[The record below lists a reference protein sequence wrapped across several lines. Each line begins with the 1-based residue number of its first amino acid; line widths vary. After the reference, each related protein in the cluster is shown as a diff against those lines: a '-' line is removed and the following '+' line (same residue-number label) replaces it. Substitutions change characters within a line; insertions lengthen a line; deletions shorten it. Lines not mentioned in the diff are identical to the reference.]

1 MKKALIT
8 ITLILSALA
17 IASAVV
23 VLHYFATKKVKV
35 VERPAYVFNIPA
47 IDKYAKYVVTTT
59 TQWKDVKVDNKL
71 VFDPGIKAAMEKYN
85 ESSPDPE
92 NAYIKREGELYVVV
106 PEVEGKDLDIE
117 RSLKEQR
124 QIRIEP
130 SVRQDAL
137 TDLCERANQFV
148 TWSVTYDNGDSVRS
162 SIDYVTIEGDEIHL
176 DDSFIDEQ
184 VENVV
189 YNPVGSGAD
198 FVNSYG
204 YTMHVDG
211 GTWGSLV
218 NTEEEAAILKDL
230 FQRCESAAGRHPVFD
245 YEQASFISGDYI
257 EISIDAQH
265 MWLYRDGQLVIET
278 DVVTGDSAKNRHTP
292 RGVYYIIEKL
302 KEKWMNGGEYL
313 TLAHRWMRLTWSGV
327 GIHDAWWRYSFGGN
341 IYTYDGS
348 HGCINT
354 PSDAMN
360 VFYDNSYEMMP
371 VVIY

>member
-17 IASAVV
+17 IASAVL

-204 YTMHVDG
+204 NMMHVDG

-218 NTEEEAAILKDL
+218 NTEEESAILKDL
-230 FQRCESAAGRHPVFD
+230 FHRCESTAGRHPVFD

>member
-17 IASAVV
+17 VTSAVL

-204 YTMHVDG
+204 YMMHVDG

>member
-8 ITLILSALA
+8 ITLILAALA
-17 IASAVV
+17 VTSAVL

-47 IDKYAKYVVTTT
+47 IDQYTKYVVTTT
-59 TQWKDVKVDNKL
+59 TQWKDVKVENKL
-71 VFDPGIKAAMEKYN
+71 VFDPGIRAAMEKYN

-106 PEVEGKDLDIE
+106 PEVEGRDLDIE

-130 SVRQDAL
+130 SIRQEAL

-162 SIDYVTIEGDEIHL
+162 SIDYVTIEGEEIHL
-176 DDSFIDEQ
+176 DDSFIDVQ
-184 VENVV
+184 LENVV

-204 YTMHVDG
+204 IAMHVDG
-211 GTWGSLV
+211 GTWGSSV
-218 NTEEEAAILKDL
+218 NTEEEAVIVKDL
-230 FQRCESAAGRHPVFD
+230 FHRCESVAGRHPVFD

-278 DVVTGDSAKNRHTP
+278 DVVTGDSGKNRHTP

-327 GIHDAWWRYSFGGN
+327 GIHDAWWRYTFGGD
-341 IYTYDGS
+341 IYTYNGS

>member
-47 IDKYAKYVVTTT
+47 IDQYTKYVVTTT
-59 TQWKDVKVDNKL
+59 TQWKDVKVENKL
-71 VFDPGIKAAMEKYN
+71 VFDPGIRAAMEKYN

-106 PEVEGKDLDIE
+106 PEVEGRDLDIE

-130 SVRQDAL
+130 SVKQDSL
-137 TDLCERANQFV
+137 IDLCERANRFV

-176 DDSFIDEQ
+176 DDSFIDVQ
-184 VENVV
+184 LENVV

-204 YTMHVDG
+204 QLMHVEG
-211 GTWGSLV
+211 GTWGSSV
-218 NTEEEAAILKDL
+218 NTEEETAIVKDL
-230 FQRCESAAGRHPVFD
+230 FHRCESVNGRHPVFD

-278 DVVTGDSAKNRHTP
+278 DVVTGDSGKNRHTP

-327 GIHDAWWRYSFGGN
+327 GIHDAWWRYTFGGD
-341 IYTYDGS
+341 IYTYNGS

>member
-17 IASAVV
+17 VTSAVL

-47 IDKYAKYVVTTT
+47 IDQYTKYVVTTT

-176 DDSFIDEQ
+176 DDSFIDVQ
-184 VENVV
+184 LENVV

-204 YTMHVDG
+204 IAMHVDG
-211 GTWGSLV
+211 GTWGSSV
-218 NTEEEAAILKDL
+218 NTEEETVIVKDL
-230 FQRCESAAGRHPVFD
+230 FHRCESVAGRHPVFD

>member
-17 IASAVV
+17 VTSAVL

-47 IDKYAKYVVTTT
+47 IDQYTKYVVTTT

-148 TWSVTYDNGDSVRS
+148 TWSVTYDNG
-162 SIDYVTIEGDEIHL
+162 I
-176 DDSFIDEQ
+176 Q
-184 VENVV
+184 
-189 YNPVGSGAD
+189 
-198 FVNSYG
+198 
-204 YTMHVDG
+204 
-211 GTWGSLV
+211 
-218 NTEEEAAILKDL
+218 
-230 FQRCESAAGRHPVFD
+230 
-245 YEQASFISGDYI
+245 
-257 EISIDAQH
+257 
-265 MWLYRDGQLVIET
+265 
-278 DVVTGDSAKNRHTP
+278 
-292 RGVYYIIEKL
+292 
-302 KEKWMNGGEYL
+302 
-313 TLAHRWMRLTWSGV
+313 
-327 GIHDAWWRYSFGGN
+327 
-341 IYTYDGS
+341 
-348 HGCINT
+348 
-354 PSDAMN
+354 
-360 VFYDNSYEMMP
+360 
-371 VVIY
+371 

>member
-17 IASAVV
+17 VTSAVL

-47 IDKYAKYVVTTT
+47 IDQYTKYVVTTT

-106 PEVEGKDLDIE
+106 PEVEGRDLDIE

-162 SIDYVTIEGDEIHL
+162 SIDYVTIEGEEIHL
-176 DDSFIDEQ
+176 DDSFIDVQ
-184 VENVV
+184 LENVV

-204 YTMHVDG
+204 IAMHVDG
-211 GTWGSLV
+211 GTWGSSV
-218 NTEEEAAILKDL
+218 NTEEEAVIVKDL
-230 FQRCESAAGRHPVFD
+230 FHRCESVNGRHPVFD
-245 YEQASFISGDYI
+245 YEQTSFISGDYI

-278 DVVTGDSAKNRHTP
+278 DVVTGDSGKNRHTP